1 MYLLFVIEEEDYMK
15 VAIMATGGVGGY
27 YGGLLAQTGQDVTF
41 IARGAHLQAIREK
54 GLHIKSVHGD
64 FQIVPAKATD
74 NPSEVGPVDVILF
87 ATKTHQTDEAAKLI
101 KPMVGRDT
109 VILSLQ
115 NGIDAAD
122 RIGAVAGREHMLGG
136 ATWLSAA
143 IEAPGVIGQ
152 YSQFR
157 RIVLGE
163 FNGRTT
169 PRLNMVYS
177 TLQSTG
183 ATVEVSDNIL
193 KVLWTKFVFIAPVM
207 AMGSLTRVTFGEYRS
222 VPEARAVLTEA
233 ISEVAAVA
241 QARGVTLDADVV
253 EKTLAFIDSSAP
265 GIKPSMQRDVES
277 GKPSELESMIGV
289 VVRMGAQHNVSTPV
303 MQFAYAM
310 LKPGNLKAQQD

>member
-1 MYLLFVIEEEDYMK
+1 MK

-136 ATWLSAA
+136 VTWLSAA

>member
-1 MYLLFVIEEEDYMK
+1 MCLVFVIEEEDYMK

-27 YGGLLAQTGQDVTF
+27 YGGLLAQTGQDVIF
-41 IARGAHLQAIREK
+41 IARGAHLQVIREK

-289 VVRMGAQHNVSTPV
+289 VVRMGGQHNVSTPV

>member
-169 PRLNMVYS
+169 PRLNMVCS

-289 VVRMGAQHNVSTPV
+289 VVRMGGQHNVSTPV

>member
-136 ATWLSAA
+136 VTWLSAA

>member
-64 FQIVPAKATD
+64 FQIAPAKATD

-169 PRLNMVYS
+169 PRLNMVCS